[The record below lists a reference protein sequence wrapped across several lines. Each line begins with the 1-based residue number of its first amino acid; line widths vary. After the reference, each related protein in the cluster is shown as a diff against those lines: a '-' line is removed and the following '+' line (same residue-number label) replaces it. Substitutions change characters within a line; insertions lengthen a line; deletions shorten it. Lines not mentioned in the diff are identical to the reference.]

1 MSANVKS
8 EIKPKDKPTP
18 EQHDAIHIRDRNLVV
33 VASAG
38 SGKTRVLVQ
47 RYLQMLE
54 VNPEW
59 PLNALVAI
67 TFSREAAYEM
77 RQRLREELEERA
89 REDPGAQWARHLA
102 QMDSARIDTIH
113 GLCADILR
121 ANAAHAGLDPKFEVL
136 DETDAA
142 ILLSET
148 VDDVLAA
155 IEAPHDQLFAHYDA
169 GRIRETLNR
178 MDLVGGEH
186 PPQPEEPDALFQ
198 SWLQEWSRTVF
209 AARERLLASE
219 EAVALAHIGFLPAG
233 DKLSEL
239 VTQYERYVLKI
250 GQADDARDIC
260 RMLESCRRDGAVH
273 TKGSVKKWGSPMAKD
288 AAAKLLR
295 DLRARIADTLKE
307 VGDMPGAIDRLAA
320 QMLPLWR
327 QLLGTVRE
335 TYRARKDA
343 DARLD
348 FDDLE
353 RLAAEALA
361 APAVQT
367 RYRNAEFKHLLV
379 DEFQDTNRAQWSII
393 KALADLNRGGS
404 LFVVGDPKQSIYQF
418 RGADVSAFGRAKQ
431 EIAARAG
438 GSALN
443 LSVSFRSHPNLVD
456 QFNKLFEIL
465 LTPDEDGAAPEY
477 EVALGK
483 PMKAFR
489 KKSPPAPSLELLLL
503 DRDRSEG
510 NAADMRRWEA
520 HEIVDRVAAWRKE
533 GRKEGRRVFDKETGQ
548 WRKMEYGDI
557 AILFQAMS
565 NVGIYEDVLKSR
577 GIPFLTIAGRGYFDR
592 QEVWDVLALLRFLH
606 NPADDLSLATVL
618 RSPLFAF
625 SDDLLFAL
633 RLIVAEDR
641 RAPAPLFSALSLAES
656 SDAPGISEND
666 RPLLRQALDTLTD
679 LRQVAGRL
687 TISEL
692 LRRALAETDYL
703 AILTGLH
710 DGERRRGNVEKL
722 LDLAQDSGKV
732 TLEKFSVY
740 LNDLSAREVREGE
753 AHVEAGDALRL
764 MTVHASK
771 GLEFPAVILA
781 DASWTRRSPGAAT
794 LLADPAHGLSCQVY
808 DPDANEYA
816 NGFAHRR
823 NLKLQ
828 AHREAAERKRLLYV
842 AATRAQDYLLA
853 SGQTKRNKAEQWT
866 AAGWLGRLIAALD
879 LAELP
884 SEVQQT
890 RKFAGECISV
900 RMPLQPP
907 TPESRSTAP
916 QSASDMRDLEIAVG
930 ERPADPPRLL
940 EPLSPY
946 RSDAGLHIQATQLA
960 QLGEDLRGRSEGE
973 RRAALQQF
981 YEGVQLGPAEPEADL
996 NIQRRSAR
1004 PRLIGAIVHAMVQYE
1019 GYAAIAS
1026 GSRSMIESIA
1036 WGHGLTNPGAL
1047 KSVENEVR
1055 SLLRAYM
1062 RSKAHQWINEA
1073 RADGRPVYTELPFI
1087 YRRNGLVIHGVIDVL
1102 LMGADGVWRVI
1113 DHKTSAVSGEKCEE
1127 HAQQYRLQLGAY
1139 AAAAQ
1144 ERLKLES
1151 APQAYVHYLRA
1162 NRIIPLASDDCIA
1175 ELEELESVISGAAAH
1190 EG

>member
-1 MSANVKS
+1 M
-8 EIKPKDKPTP
+8 EHTP
-18 EQHDAIHIRDRNLVV
+18 EQWDAIHIRDRNLVV
-33 VASAG
+33 VAGAG
-38 SGKTRVLVQ
+38 SGKTRVLVE

-54 VNPEW
+54 VNPDW

-89 REDPGAQWARHLA
+89 RKNPGAQWARHLA

-155 IEAPHDQLFAHYDA
+155 IEAPHDRLFAHYDA

-186 PPQPEEPDALFQ
+186 PPQPDEPDALFQ
-198 SWLQEWSRTVF
+198 SWLQEWSQAVF
-209 AARERLLASE
+209 AARERLIASKK
-219 EAVALAHIGFLPAG
+219 ARALAYIGFLPA
-233 DKLSEL
+233 DDTLSDL
-239 VTQYERYVLKI
+239 VAQYRAYISKVL
-250 GQADDARDIC
+250 QADDARNIC
-260 RMLESCRRDGAVH
+260 QMLESCHRDGAVRN
-273 TKGSVKKWGSPMAKD
+273 KGSAKKWGSAEAK
-288 AAAKLLR
+288 AEVASLLR

-307 VGDMPGAIDRLAA
+307 VGDMPGAIDRLTA
-320 QMLPLWR
+320 QMQPLWR

-361 APAVQT
+361 APAVQA

-393 KALADLNRGGS
+393 KALADLNHGGS

-438 GSALN
+438 GCALN
-443 LSVSFRSHPNLVD
+443 LSTSFRSHPNLVN
-456 QFNKLFEIL
+456 QFNALFEIV
-465 LTPDEDGAAPEY
+465 LTPDEDSAAPEY

-520 HEIVDRVAAWRKE
+520 HEIVDRVTSRVDE
-533 GRKEGRRVFDKETGQ
+533 GWPVYDKDKRQ
-548 WRKMEYGDI
+548 WRDIEYGDI

-565 NVGIYEDVLKSR
+565 NVGIYEDVFKSR

-592 QEVWDVLALLRFLH
+592 QEVWDVMALLRFLH

-641 RAPAPLFSALSLAES
+641 RAPAPLFSALSLAAAH
-656 SDAPGISEND
+656 DAPGISESD
-666 RPLLRQALDTLTD
+666 LPLLRRALDTLTD

-703 AILTGLH
+703 AILTGLP
-710 DGERRRGNVEKL
+710 DGERRRGNIEKL

-740 LNDLSAREVREGE
+740 LNDLTAREVREGE

-781 DASWTRRSPGAAT
+781 DASWTRRRPGAAT

-842 AATRAQDYLLA
+842 AATRAQDYLLV
-853 SGQTKRNKAEQWT
+853 SGQVKCNKAKQWT
-866 AAGWLGRLIAALD
+866 AAGWLGQLISALD
-879 LAELP
+879 LADLP
-884 SEVQQT
+884 SEVWQT
-890 RKFAGECISV
+890 RQFAEVPISV

-907 TPESRSTAP
+907 APDSRLTPP
-916 QSASDMRDLEIAVG
+916 QSAGDMWDPDFAVDMR
-930 ERPADPPRLL
+930 PTDPPPLL
-940 EPLSPY
+940 APLPPFS
-946 RSDAGLHIQATQLA
+946 SVAGLHIQATQLA
-960 QLGEDLRGRSEGE
+960 QLGEKLRGKGKDQRQAVM
-973 RRAALQQF
+973 RQF
-981 YEGVQLGPAEPEADL
+981 TDSVQLGPAEPEADL

-1019 GYAAIAS
+1019 DYADIAS

-1055 SLLRAYM
+1055 SLLSEYT
-1062 RSKAHQWINEA
+1062 RSEAHQWIREA

-1102 LMGADGVWRVI
+1102 LMGADGVWRII
-1113 DHKTSAVSGEKCEE
+1113 DHKTSAVSREKCEE

-1175 ELEELESVISGAAAH
+1175 ELEELDSVIAGAAAH